1 MTSSPSGV
9 AEQMEG
15 TTVPQ
20 DGQTDVQDGETDTQV
35 VVPWRLVLPVTGCH
49 ISSLSGREQPLSS
62 SLAPTYMMKQET
74 DP

>member
-35 VVPWRLVLPVTGCH
+35 VVPWRLVLPVTG
-49 ISSLSGREQPLSS
+49 LSHQQPIGEGTASF
-62 SLAPTYMMKQET
+62 
-74 DP
+74 